1 MRRFAL
7 PPALAA
13 GALAALLGGSSC
25 LSYSPH
31 ELPPRRD
38 VRGENLEWLES
49 LPPAPRLKFAVVG
62 DVQRTPDEALAAVR
76 RLNDEEDLA
85 FVVQVG
91 DFTDLGLPDEFEIM
105 SDVFDRLLV
114 PWFVVIGNHDLLGD
128 GGAIF
133 DRLFGPRNHDFTYHR
148 TRFVFLDTN
157 SLEYGF
163 GGRVPDLDWLE
174 ERLLPS
180 PDHDRTVI
188 LSHVWPWSAD
198 FDPELRDE
206 FLALLADGQVS
217 LSLHGHDHH
226 YRARTQERVRYFIAD
241 HVKQRTFLLVEEGPS
256 GDLDVQR
263 VGF

>member
-1 MRRFAL
+1 MRRFGL
-7 PPALAA
+7 PPPLAA

-105 SDVFDRLLV
+105 SDVFDRLVV
-114 PWFVVIGNHDLLGD
+114 PWFVVIGNHDLLGN
-128 GGAIF
+128 GGEIF

-163 GGRVPDLDWLE
+163 DGRVPDLGWLA

-180 PDHDRTVI
+180 PDHDRTVV
-188 LSHVWPWSAD
+188 LSHVWPWSSD

-206 FLALLADGQVS
+206 FLALLADAQVGV
-217 LSLHGHDHH
+217 SLHGHDHH
-226 YRARTQERVRYFIAD
+226 YRSRVEDGIRYYIAD
-241 HVKQRTFLLVEEGPS
+241 HVEQRTFLLVDEAPS

-263 VGF
+263 VRF